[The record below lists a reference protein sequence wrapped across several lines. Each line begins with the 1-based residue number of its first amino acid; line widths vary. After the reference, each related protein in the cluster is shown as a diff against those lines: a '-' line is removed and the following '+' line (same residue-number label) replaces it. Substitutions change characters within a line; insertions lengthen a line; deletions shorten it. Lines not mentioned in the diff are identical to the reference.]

1 MTREIYDSVQP
12 RQEVLEG
19 ELTDA
24 MFAANL
30 DEVVGGTAP
39 PDYVDANRFFLAT
52 HPSSGL
58 RALLDQ
64 ALGRLAGKPEAAP
77 VIRLETSYGGGKSH
91 NLIALFHAARG
102 GLSPLL
108 TPEFMNPANLP
119 TEPIQRIAVSV
130 GSSVSAV
137 SFPSRQGITPKTLW
151 GDIALQLGGPSAY
164 EAIRREDEAMTAAHA
179 DGLKHV
185 FGDLPNLILLD
196 EMGRYLTAAAAVTV
210 GGTNLAEQVIAFLMS
225 VFEAAA
231 ASPRTVVV
239 VTLSA
244 QSDAFAGMVDRV
256 STALADARKVT
267 GRHEIALS
275 AAGEAD
281 LPAILARRLFS
292 KIDGNAAREAAEA
305 YGAALKQAHE
315 RGAELPDSVLG
326 QPFVASVQASFPFHP
341 ELIKVLD
348 SKLSTIPNF
357 QRTRGAL
364 RLLAHVIRGLWEKRE
379 SGVLVIHLHG
389 VDLARPEI
397 AQELTSRLDRTAFE
411 SVIRAD
417 IAAAPGALPA
427 HAQRIDKDGGAPHPY
442 AERAATAIFLHSL
455 TASVPGVPLAELLAS
470 VLTPGDDP
478 AVVHR
483 LIGKLEDAAW
493 YLDTSAASYR
503 FGTEPNLNK
512 LVADE
517 MQGVSVASA
526 KNAATERIGS
536 LFKSGAL
543 TPVFTWT
550 GGQPA
555 DKARP
560 PQLVLFHFDD
570 LSAARGEAVPARIQ
584 ALYERAPAGGL
595 RQYRN
600 AVIFLCTAKDRVEAM
615 VAAAKRWLA
624 LEHLNA
630 SPDLVSRL
638 TDRLRERLRKLK
650 GEQDLMFRVA
660 IGNAYCMLYVPRD
673 GEIELLELPAVATA
687 TPNQNHTENVVKALE
702 NADKLL
708 TSASPVPDPA
718 YVKQKV
724 WPHGGSSMTTNDLV
738 DAYASR
744 PGLKIVLDQG
754 KLLEVI
760 GAGVKAGVWEYHDSA
775 GDKWWAKDD
784 TPLSARLAADTQLY
798 VPGSRPAPPPPP
810 KPDELLCPI
819 CGKPVHGGACDT
831 GQRDVFEQSGPANLA
846 LKQVREQAATSK
858 VDAISE
864 IRVRVTAE
872 ADIMRTRLPRLL
884 ALGSDAPVKR
894 ISVRLS
900 GVSAGEGSLDLNYA
914 GPPSAYDGLK
924 SAVQTA
930 LSSAKQGTL
939 DALLVVEYAPAI
951 SIGGTEYEDL
961 VRRATDSGPDMCQ
974 VTVLAAAE
982 ATT

>member
-1 MTREIYDSVQP
+1 MTAEIYKASEP

-39 PDYVDANRFFLAT
+39 PDYVDPNRFFLAT

-64 ALGRLAGKPEAAP
+64 ALGRLRGKPEAAP

-91 NLIALFHAARG
+91 NLIALYHAARG
-102 GLSPLL
+102 GLTPLL
-108 TPEFMNPANLP
+108 VSEFMNPANLP
-119 TEPIQRIAVSV
+119 DQPIDRIAVAV

-137 SFPSRQGITPKTLW
+137 SFQTRHGITPKTVW
-151 GDIALQLGGPSAY
+151 GDLALQLGGPAAY

-179 DGLKHV
+179 EGLKRV
-185 FGDLPNLILLD
+185 FGDEPNLILLD
-196 EMGRYLTAAAAVTV
+196 EMGRYLAAAAAVNV
-210 GGTNLAEQVIAFLMS
+210 GATNLAEQVIAFLMS
-225 VFEAAA
+225 LFEAAA

-239 VTLSA
+239 VTLSEH
-244 QSDAFAGMVDRV
+244 QDAFAGMVDRV
-256 STALADARKVT
+256 SVALADARKVT
-267 GRHEIALS
+267 GRHEIVLS

-281 LPAILARRLFS
+281 LPAILTRRLFTKVDS
-292 KIDGNAAREAAEA
+292 KAAREAAQA
-305 YGAALKQAHE
+305 YGDALKQAHE
-315 RGAELPDSVLG
+315 RGAELPDTVLG
-326 QPFVASVQASFPFHP
+326 QPFVASMQSSFPFHP

-348 SKLSTIPNF
+348 SRLSTIPNF

-364 RLLAHVIRGLWEKRE
+364 RLLAHVIRALWEKRE
-379 SGVLVIHLHG
+379 PGVLAIHLHG
-389 VDLARPEI
+389 VDLSRPEI
-397 AQELTSRLDRTAFE
+397 AQELTSRLDRAAFE

-427 HAQRIDKDGGAPHPY
+427 HAQRIDKETGAPHPY
-442 AERAATAIFLHSL
+442 AQRAATAIFLHSL
-455 TASVPGVPLAELLAS
+455 TSGVPGVPLAELLGS
-470 VLTPGDDP
+470 LLTPGDDP

-483 LIGKLEDAAW
+483 TIGKLEEAAW
-493 YLDTSAASYR
+493 YLDSTAGSYR

-526 KNAATERIGS
+526 KSAATERIAS

-570 LSAARGEAVPARIQ
+570 LVSARGEQVPSRIQ
-584 ALYERAPAGGL
+584 ALYERSPAGGL

-600 AVIFLCTAKDRVEAM
+600 ALVFLCAAKDRVEAM

-630 SPDLVSRL
+630 SPDLLARL
-638 TDRLRERLRKLK
+638 TDQLRERLRKLK

-660 IGNAYCMLYVPRD
+660 IGNAYCMLYVPRE
-673 GEIELLELPAVATA
+673 GEIELIELPAVTTA

-718 YVKQKV
+718 YVRQKV
-724 WPHGGSSMTTNDLV
+724 WPHGASSMTTNDLV

-760 GAGVKAGVWEYHDSA
+760 GAGVRAGLWEYHDSL
-775 GDKWWAKDD
+775 GDKWWAKTD
-784 TPLSARLAADTQLY
+784 TPLSARLAVDTQLY
-798 VPGSRPAPPPPP
+798 MPGSRPAPPPPD
-810 KPDELLCPI
+810 KTDEATCPI
-819 CGKPVHGGACDT
+819 CGKPAHPGACDVEK
-831 GQRDVFEQSGPANLA
+831 RELFEQSGPANLA
-846 LKQVREQAATSK
+846 LKQVREQAASAK
-858 VDAISE
+858 VDKISE
-864 IRVRVTAE
+864 VRIRVTAE
-872 ADIMRTRLPRLL
+872 AELMRTRLPRLL
-884 ALGSDAPVKR
+884 ALGSGAPVKR
-894 ISVRLS
+894 LSVRLS
-900 GVSAGEGSLDLNYA
+900 GVSSGEGSLDLSYA
-914 GPPSAYDGLK
+914 GPASAYDGLK
-924 SAVQTA
+924 SSVQTA
-930 LSSAKQGTL
+930 LGAARQGTL
-939 DALLVVEYAPAI
+939 DAMLVIGFDPAV
-951 SIGGTEYEDL
+951 SIRGAEYEEM
-961 VRRATDSGPDMCQ
+961 VSRATDSGPDMCH
-974 VTVLAAAE
+974 VTVVASSEVVA
-982 ATT
+982 